1 MVAKIFRYDVL
12 GGLSLHVMEQ
22 DIGSALIAFE
32 KILGFVPA
40 VKQIDEESMLDFFF
54 SHGHHYNQAHELSAF
69 VSKVT
74 QAFIPA
80 SYESLTAHR
89 VASSQDMEKALN
101 AAASVSAYLIE
112 LLKREVRAL
121 PNFE

>member
-1 MVAKIFRYDVL
+1 MAKIFRYDVL

-40 VKQIDEESMLDFFF
+40 VKQVDEESVLDFFF

-69 VSKVT
+69 VSKVA

-80 SYESLTAHR
+80 SYESLSAHR
-89 VASSQDMEKALN
+89 VASSLDMEKALN
-101 AAASVSAYLIE
+101 AAACVSAYLAGLFE
-112 LLKREVRAL
+112 TEVKSL
-121 PNFE
+121 PTLD